1 MLVML
6 LRLSD
11 GATGSSGSEVIPIM
25 YTRGVVSEEILHHI
39 REGHAEVL
47 LTYEVEGTRYRSRQ
61 YHTRLCVK
69 PPMVKYYIHE
79 YN

>member
-11 GATGSSGSEVIPIM
+11 GATSSSGSEVIPIM

-47 LTYEVEGTRYRSRQ
+47 LTYEVEGTRYRCRK
-61 YHTRLCVK
+61 YHTSHFVK
-69 PPMVKYYIHE
+69 PPNGEILHT
-79 YN
+79 